1 MFPLKCY
8 TVLQVCCAYTI
19 TYICSIWWWQ
29 KQVKTINSE
38 QYFIIKIWTVIVLC
52 DSYRYISHQ
61 SIKSSGS
68 DATLLSD
75 VLKDQCTTAKCHK
88 VTSHKTGFFSNINVR
103 TSNLADFL
111 SFIEHIFYFKL
122 TIYWPS
128 VITEHLNAILFTAVN
143 LLYKLLDFME
153 HLHST
158 HFVSPWHFVLY
169 ICSILSH
176 LHIHSSIV

>member
-1 MFPLKCY
+1 MLHSFTSLLCIHCNIYLFHLMMTKAGQNNHLWTIFHHKDINCY
-8 TVLQVCCAYTI
+8 CFVWWLSIHFSSVIQVF
-19 TYICSIWWWQ
+19 W
-29 KQVKTINSE
+29 
-38 QYFIIKIWTVIVLC
+38 
-52 DSYRYISHQ
+52 
-61 SIKSSGS
+61 S

-103 TSNLADFL
+103 ISNLADFL

-128 VITEHLNAILFTAVN
+128 VITEHLNAILFTAVKK
-143 LLYKLLDFME
+143 LYKLLDFME

-158 HFVSPWHFVLY
+158 HFISPWHFVLF
-169 ICSILSH
+169 ICLILSH
-176 LHIHSSIV
+176 LHVHLSIA